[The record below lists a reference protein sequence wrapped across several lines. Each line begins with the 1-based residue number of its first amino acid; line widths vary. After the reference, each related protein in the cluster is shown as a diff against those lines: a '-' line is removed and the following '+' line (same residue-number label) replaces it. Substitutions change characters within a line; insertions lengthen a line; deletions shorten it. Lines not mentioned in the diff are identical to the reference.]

1 VILLAL
7 ALALALPALAASL
20 AGRPVV
26 DVLAGLER
34 DGLRLIYS
42 SDLVSPQLRVLRE
55 PAAAGGVELAR
66 EVLAPHGL
74 TVRAVGRSSWAVVP
88 LPATASPPPPAPPAI
103 NEVVVT
109 ASLYSLAE
117 NRVDAHTFLTA
128 EEVAALPKLADEP
141 LRAVH
146 RLPGAASNGVSG
158 LAYMRGGEENETQV
172 VLDGLVLAEPFHM
185 RNFFTPVSVLNAS
198 IIGSLDV
205 YTGAWPVQWGERM
218 SAIIDVRSVEVPA
231 EGSYQLGLSLFHT
244 DGLAA
249 DSFADGRVR
258 WLVAGRRSNLDE
270 VADLADSKLGEPRY
284 ADLFGRLEVDVT
296 DRLRWSLR
304 TLYSADEVRLN
315 DDPVTEKA
323 DADYRTAAVWT
334 ALDYDWSDRLHGR
347 ALLSLTDVSND
358 REGTVTE
365 TPLRSG
371 FVDDE
376 RDYRIATLRLELG
389 WDDGERSLRGGVDA
403 GTATASYRYRG
414 VMDFAADYPFPGQ
427 PDRGFDRDYALDP
440 EGHQVAAWLSA
451 RQRFGERL
459 TAEAGLRWSDQGYDD
474 VGGRTQLGP
483 RLNLL
488 YTLSPLTRLRLGWG
502 RVFQPQSINEVQVED
517 GVADFFAPQYAD
529 HLVAGLEHT
538 FGRSIE
544 LRIEAYRKD
553 YDGLRP
559 RYENL
564 FDPFSILP
572 ELQADRI
579 RVAPEGGRAQGIELL
594 LRQRGL
600 GPVDWWA
607 GYTFASAEDD
617 IGGDRVSRSWEQR
630 HALNAG
636 IAWQRGPWNL
646 NLAGTWHSGWPTT
659 GVALEDG
666 TGPGVVVGSRN
677 AINYDDFFSVDLR
690 LSYTATL
697 GRGELETF
705 VEFTNVTVHDNPCC
719 TTWTV
724 GTDGG
729 GATTLARDLDYWPR
743 FVPNI
748 GVRWRL

>member
-1 VILLAL
+1 MVVVLLTL
-7 ALALALPALAASL
+7 AVPGLAASL
-20 AGRPVV
+20 AGRPVME
-26 DVLAGLER
+26 VLAALER
-34 DGLRLIYS
+34 DGLRLIHS
-42 SDLVSPQLRVLRE
+42 SDLVSPQLRVLGE
-55 PAAAGGVELAR
+55 PVAPGGVELAR
-66 EVLAPHGL
+66 EILAPHGL
-74 TVRAVGRSSWAVVP
+74 TVRAVGRRSWAVVP
-88 LPATASPPPPAPPAI
+88 APAAAAPLPAPPAI

-109 ASLYSLAE
+109 ASLYSLAQ
-117 NRVDAHTFLTA
+117 NRVEAQTFLTA
-128 EEVAALPKLADEP
+128 DEIAALPKLADEP

-172 VLDGLVLAEPFHM
+172 LLDGLVLAEPFHL

-205 YTGAWPVQWGERM
+205 YTGAWPVRWGERM
-218 SAIIDVRSVEVPA
+218 SAVIDVRSVEVPA
-231 EGSYQLGLSLFHT
+231 EGSYQLGVSLFHT

-258 WLVAGRRSNLDE
+258 WLLAGRRSNLDE
-270 VADLADSKLGEPRY
+270 VADIADSKIGEPRY
-284 ADLFGRLEVDVT
+284 ADLFGRLEMDVT

-304 TLYSADEVRLN
+304 TLYSTDEVRLN
-315 DDPVTEKA
+315 DDPLTERA
-323 DADYRTAAVWT
+323 DADYRTVAAWT
-334 ALDYDWSDRLHGR
+334 TLDYDWTDRLHGQ

-365 TPLRSG
+365 APLRNG
-371 FVDDE
+371 FVDDK
-376 RDYRIATLRLELG
+376 RDYHIATLRLELA
-389 WDDGERSLRGGVDA
+389 WEDGERSLRGGVDA
-403 GTATASYRYRG
+403 GTATATYRYRG
-414 VMDFAADYPFPGQ
+414 MMNFAADYPFPGD
-427 PDRGFDRDYALDP
+427 PARGFDRDFALDP
-440 EGHQVAAWLSA
+440 DGYQVAAWLSA

-517 GVADFFAPQYAD
+517 GVADFFAPQSAD
-529 HLVAGLEHT
+529 HVVAGLEHT
-538 FGRSIE
+538 FGKSLE
-544 LRIEAYRKD
+544 LRVEAYRKD

-564 FDPFSILP
+564 FDPFSLLP
-572 ELQADRI
+572 ELQPDRI
-579 RVAPEGGRAQGIELL
+579 RVAPGGARAQGIELL
-594 LRQRGL
+594 LRQRGA

-607 GYTFASAEDD
+607 GYTLALAEDEID
-617 IGGDRVSRSWEQR
+617 GKWVSRSWEQR
-630 HALNAG
+630 QALNGG
-636 IAWQRGPWNL
+636 IAWQQGPWNL
-646 NLAGTWHSGWPTT
+646 NVGATWHSGWPTT
-659 GVALEDG
+659 AVELEDD

-677 AINYDDFFSVDLR
+677 AISYEDFFSVDLR
-690 LSYTATL
+690 FSYTATL
-697 GRGELETF
+697 RSGELETF
-705 VEFTNVTVHDNPCC
+705 VEFTNLTVHDNPCC

-724 GTDGG
+724 GTDDG
-729 GATTLARDLDYWPR
+729 GATTLDRKLDYWLR

>member
-1 VILLAL
+1 VVL
-7 ALALALPALAASL
+7 LALALPALAASV